1 MAALL
6 VALSVM
12 AVMMTAVMPVWKH
25 AARRE
30 KEAELIFRGQQYAR
44 AIGLF
49 QRRAGPGVLPP
60 DIDSLV
66 KQRFLRKKYKDPI
79 TGGDFDLVRGAL
91 GATQPGQGSQTAA
104 RPGQPT
110 GGRGPVAPT
119 PNPVA
124 TQVGGRGAAPGV
136 GGIAGVISKS
146 KDESIRIY
154 NGRTHYN
161 EWVFMYVPL
170 TQAPGATPGAQPG
183 QRGGGNQQPPGG
195 RGPTRGGPG
204 GGSSRPGVPGG
215 QVPSPFPR
223 PPGR

>member
-1 MAALL
+1 MRLRGQAGYAMAALL
-6 VALSVM
+6 IALSVM

-30 KEAELIFRGQQYAR
+30 KEAELVFRGQQYAR
-44 AIGLF
+44 AIGLC

-91 GATQPGQGSQTAA
+91 GATQPGQGAQTAA
-104 RPGQPT
+104 RPGQTP
-110 GGRGPVAPT
+110 GGRGPVMPT

-124 TQVGGRGAAPGV
+124 PPAGGRGAAPGAV
-136 GGIAGVISKS
+136 SGISGVVSKS
-146 KDESIRIY
+146 KDESIRVY

-170 TQAPGATPGAQPG
+170 TQAPGGLPGD
-183 QRGGGNQQPPGG
+183 RK
-195 RGPTRGGPG
+195 
-204 GGSSRPGVPGG
+204 SV
-215 QVPSPFPR
+215 V
-223 PPGR
+223 